1 MIKIF
6 SEVVA
11 GSENESWIQT
21 QSIRLDF
28 YSILTDREVEIRDSL
43 LERFYNRHSIRSSE
57 SIERLPV
64 HGLSASAHVLK
75 LWKIGF

>member
-43 LERFYNRHSIRSSE
+43 LERFYNRQSIRSSE
-57 SIERLPV
+57 SIERPPV
-64 HGLSASAHVLK
+64 HGPSASAHVLK
-75 LWKIGF
+75 LWNIWV